1 MSAALHLLR
10 KDVRLLLRG
19 RGLLVMLIGY
29 PLIVAALVTVA
40 LQSGERRPSI
50 AFVNLDTSN
59 RTVRVGDKR
68 FGVEEY
74 ERRLAAEVDLK
85 RLAPDAARAALD
97 DGRVSAVLTLPA
109 GFISDLQS
117 GIRSPTIGL
126 EVSRRSPIEAQS
138 ISRRLESAVARLN
151 QELAGTY
158 VAQTLDL
165 VRIIVE
171 GGDVAIFTREG
182 NVLGLKRSEQVVRQ
196 VQQILTR
203 QGQRLLASRMDPLLN
218 FIVEAGVNLDLAKD
232 AATAL
237 SQPIAL
243 KVPDPPTGREPLS
256 GFGFAGALLVSLALV
271 GVLLAAASLSA
282 EREDNTLVRL
292 RRGLIR
298 TESLVGEKVTFA
310 AIVSLVIGLILLAIV
325 AVATSLAV
333 GRWGLWLATLLLS
346 GLAFAGF
353 GVLIG
358 ALARETRTGLLAALM
373 LALPLIFLGLFTQS
387 PAASAISQ
395 FFPFGPAFRTFQTL
409 LVEPSIV
416 AGDIWLRF
424 GQLALV
430 AAVFTGAA
438 AVVVRRRTE
447 V

>member
-1 MSAALHLLR
+1 MSAILQLLR
-10 KDVRLLLRG
+10 KDFRLLLRG

-40 LQSGERRPSI
+40 LQSGERKPAI

-59 RTVRVGDKR
+59 RTVRVGDER
-68 FGVEEY
+68 LGVKDY
-74 ERRLAAEVDLK
+74 EARLAKEVDLK
-85 RLAPDAARAALD
+85 RLSADEAREALKE
-97 DGRVSAVLTLPA
+97 GRVSAVLTLPE
-109 GFISDLQS
+109 GFIGDLQS

-126 EVSRRSPIEAQS
+126 EVNRRSPIEAQS
-138 ISRRLESAVARLN
+138 ISRRLEAAVARLN

-182 NVLGLKRSEQVVRQ
+182 NVLGLKRSEELVRQ
-196 VQQILTR
+196 IQAALIQ
-203 QGQRLLASRMDPLLN
+203 QGQRLLANKMDPLLN
-218 FIVEAGVNLDLAKD
+218 FIVEAGVNLDLANE
-232 AATAL
+232 AATAI
-237 SQPIAL
+237 SQPITL
-243 KVPDPPTGREPLS
+243 KVPEPPSGREPLS
-256 GFGFAGALLVSLALV
+256 AFGFAGALLVSLALV
-271 GVLLAAASLSA
+271 GVLLAAASLAA

-298 TESLVGEKVTFA
+298 PEALVGEKVTFA
-310 AIVSLVIGLILLAIV
+310 AGVCLVIGVILLAVV
-325 AVATSLAV
+325 ALATSLTV
-333 GRWGLWLATLLLS
+333 GRWALWIPTLLLT

-353 GVLIG
+353 GVLVG

-373 LALPLIFLGLFTQS
+373 LALPLIFLGLFTES
-387 PAASAISQ
+387 SVASTISD
-395 FFPFGPAFRTFQTL
+395 FFAFGPAFRAFQTL

-416 AGDIWLRF
+416 ARDIWLRF
-424 GQLALV
+424 GQLALL

-438 AVVVRRRTE
+438 AVVLRRRTE

>member
-1 MSAALHLLR
+1 
-10 KDVRLLLRG
+10 
-19 RGLLVMLIGY
+19 
-29 PLIVAALVTVA
+29 
-40 LQSGERRPSI
+40 
-50 AFVNLDTSN
+50 
-59 RTVRVGDKR
+59 
-68 FGVEEY
+68 
-74 ERRLAAEVDLK
+74 
-85 RLAPDAARAALD
+85 
-97 DGRVSAVLTLPA
+97 VSAVLTLPA

-126 EVSRRSPIEAQS
+126 DVSRRSPIEAQS

-171 GGDVAIFTREG
+171 GGDVAIFTRQG
-182 NVLGLKRSEQVVRQ
+182 NVLGLKRSERLVRQ
-196 VQQILTR
+196 LQQILTR
-203 QGQRLLASRMDPLLN
+203 QGQRLLANRMDPLLN
-218 FIVEAGVNLDLAKD
+218 FIVEAGVNLELAND

-237 SQPIAL
+237 SRPIAL

-271 GVLLAAASLSA
+271 GVLLAAASLAA

-298 TESLVGEKVTFA
+298 TEALVGEKVTFA
-310 AIVSLVIGLILLAIV
+310 AVVSLVIGLILLAIV

-333 GRWGLWLATLLLS
+333 GRWALWLPTLLLS

-353 GVLIG
+353 GVLVG

-373 LALPLIFLGLFTQS
+373 LALPLIFLGLFTES
-387 PAASAISQ
+387 PAASTISE
-395 FFPFGPAFRTFQTL
+395 FFAFGPAFRTFQTL
-409 LVEPSIV
+409 LVEPSLV
-416 AGDIWLRF
+416 AGDIVLRF
-424 GQLALV
+424 GQLALL

-438 AVVVRRRTE
+438 AVALRRRTE

>member
-1 MSAALHLLR
+1 MTAALHLLR
-10 KDVRLLLRG
+10 KDIRLLLRG
-19 RGLLVMLIGY
+19 RGLLAMLIGY

-59 RTVRVGDKR
+59 RTVRVGDQR
-68 FGVEEY
+68 LGVEDY

-85 RLAPDAARAALD
+85 RLSAEAARAALD

-126 EVSRRSPIEAQS
+126 DVSRRSPIEAQS

-171 GGDVAIFTREG
+171 GGDVAIFTRQG
-182 NVLGLKRSEQVVRQ
+182 NVLGLKRSERLVRQ
-196 VQQILTR
+196 LQQILTR
-203 QGQRLLASRMDPLLN
+203 QGQRLLANRMDPLLN
-218 FIVEAGVNLDLAKD
+218 FIVEAGVNLDLAND

-237 SQPIAL
+237 SRPIAL

-298 TESLVGEKVTFA
+298 TEALVGEKVTFA
-310 AIVSLVIGLILLAIV
+310 AVVSLAIGLILLAIV

-333 GRWGLWLATLLLS
+333 GRWALWLPSLLLS

-353 GVLIG
+353 GVLVG

-373 LALPLIFLGLFTQS
+373 LALPLIFLGLFTES
-387 PAASAISQ
+387 PAASTISE
-395 FFPFGPAFRTFQTL
+395 FFAFGPAFRTYQTL
-409 LVEPSIV
+409 LVEPSLV
-416 AGDIWLRF
+416 AGDILLRF
-424 GQLALV
+424 GQLALL
-430 AAVFTGAA
+430 AAVFTTAA
-438 AVVVRRRTE
+438 AVVLRRRTE

>member
-1 MSAALHLLR
+1 
-10 KDVRLLLRG
+10 
-19 RGLLVMLIGY
+19 MLIGY

-40 LQSGERRPSI
+40 LQSGERKPSI

-68 FGVEEY
+68 LGVKDY
-74 ERRLAAEVDLK
+74 EARLAKEVDVK
-85 RLAPDAARAALD
+85 RLSAAEARHALD
-97 DGRVSAVLTLPA
+97 EGRVSAVLTLPA
-109 GFISDLQS
+109 EFIADLQS

-126 EVSRRSPIEAQS
+126 EVNRRSPIGAQS
-138 ISRRLESAVARLN
+138 ISRRLEAAVARLN

-165 VRIIVE
+165 VRIIIE

-182 NVLGLKRSEQVVRQ
+182 NVLGLKRSEQVVREIQ
-196 VQQILTR
+196 AALRQ

-232 AATAL
+232 AANAI
-237 SQPIAL
+237 SQPITL
-243 KVPDPPTGREPLS
+243 KVPDPPSGREPLS
-256 GFGFAGALLVSLALV
+256 AFGFAGALLVSLALV
-271 GVLLAAASLSA
+271 GVLLAAASLAA

-298 TESLVGEKVTFA
+298 PEALVGEKVTFGA
-310 AIVSLVIGLILLAIV
+310 AVSVAIGFILLAIV
-325 AVATSLAV
+325 ALATSLAV
-333 GRWGLWLATLLLS
+333 GRWALWIPTLLLA

-353 GVLIG
+353 GVLVG

-373 LALPLIFLGLFTQS
+373 LALPLIFLGLFTES
-387 PAASAISQ
+387 SAASTISD
-395 FFPFGPAFRTFQTL
+395 FFAFGPAFRTFQTL
-409 LVEPSIV
+409 LVEPTIV
-416 AGDIWLRF
+416 ARDIWLRF
-424 GQLALV
+424 GQLALL

-438 AVVVRRRTE
+438 AVVLRRRTE

>member
-1 MSAALHLLR
+1 MTAALHLLR
-10 KDVRLLLRG
+10 KDITLLLRG

-59 RTVRVGDKR
+59 RTVRVGDR
-68 FGVEEY
+68 RLGVKDY
-74 ERRLAAEVDLK
+74 QGRLAAEVDLK
-85 RLAPDAARAALD
+85 HLSPDAARAALD

-138 ISRRLESAVARLN
+138 ISRRLEAAVARLN

-158 VAQTLDL
+158 VAETLDL
-165 VRIIVE
+165 VRIIID
-171 GGDVAIFTREG
+171 GGNVAVFTRQG
-182 NVLGLKRSEQVVRQ
+182 NVLGLKRSEQLVRQ

-203 QGQRLLASRMDPLLN
+203 QGQRLLANRMDPLLN
-218 FIVEAGVNLDLAKD
+218 FIVEAGVNLDLAND
-232 AATAL
+232 AATAI

-243 KVPDPPTGREPLS
+243 KVPDPPSGREPLS
-256 GFGFAGALLVSLALV
+256 AFGFAGALVVSLALV
-271 GVLLAAASLSA
+271 GVLLGAASLAA
-282 EREDNTLVRL
+282 EQEDNTLVRL

-298 TESLVGEKVTFA
+298 PEALVGEKVTFA
-310 AIVSLVIGLILLAIV
+310 AVVSLAIGLILLAIV

-333 GRWGLWLATLLLS
+333 GRWALWLPTLLLA

-353 GVLIG
+353 GVLVG

-373 LALPLIFLGLFTQS
+373 LALPLIFLGLFTES
-387 PAASAISQ
+387 PAASTISE
-395 FFPFGPAFRTFQTL
+395 FFAFGPAFRAFQTL
-409 LVEPSIV
+409 LVEPSLV
-416 AGDIWLRF
+416 ARDIWLRF
-424 GQLALV
+424 GQLALL

-438 AVVVRRRTE
+438 AVVLRRRTE

>member
-1 MSAALHLLR
+1 MTAALHLLR
-10 KDVRLLLRG
+10 KDIRLLLRG
-19 RGLLVMLIGY
+19 RGLLAMLIGY

-59 RTVRVGDKR
+59 RTVRVGDQR
-68 FGVEEY
+68 LGVADY
-74 ERRLAAEVDLK
+74 ERRLAAEVDLE
-85 RLAPDAARAALD
+85 RLSADAARAALD

-126 EVSRRSPIEAQS
+126 DVSRRSPIEAQS

-171 GGDVAIFTREG
+171 GGDVAIFTRQG
-182 NVLGLKRSEQVVRQ
+182 NVLGLKRSERLVRQ
-196 VQQILTR
+196 LQQILTR
-203 QGQRLLASRMDPLLN
+203 QGQRLLANRMDPLLN
-218 FIVEAGVNLDLAKD
+218 FIVEAGVNLELAND

-237 SQPIAL
+237 SRPIAL

-271 GVLLAAASLSA
+271 GVLLAAASLAA

-298 TESLVGEKVTFA
+298 TEALVGEKVTFA
-310 AIVSLVIGLILLAIV
+310 AVVSLVIGLILLAIV

-333 GRWGLWLATLLLS
+333 GRWALWLPTLLLS

-353 GVLIG
+353 GVLVG

-373 LALPLIFLGLFTQS
+373 LALPLIFLGLFTES
-387 PAASAISQ
+387 PAASTISE
-395 FFPFGPAFRTFQTL
+395 FFAFGPAFRTFQTL
-409 LVEPSIV
+409 LVEPSLV
-416 AGDIWLRF
+416 AGDIVLRF
-424 GQLALV
+424 GQLALL

-438 AVVVRRRTE
+438 AVALRRRTE

>member
-1 MSAALHLLR
+1 MSAILQLLR
-10 KDVRLLLRG
+10 KDFRLLLRG

-40 LQSGERRPSI
+40 LQSGERKPAI

-59 RTVRVGDKR
+59 RTVRVGDER
-68 FGVEEY
+68 LGVKDY
-74 ERRLAAEVDLK
+74 EARLAKEVDLK
-85 RLAPDAARAALD
+85 RLSADEAREALKE
-97 DGRVSAVLTLPA
+97 GRVSAVLTLPE
-109 GFISDLQS
+109 GFIGDLQS

-126 EVSRRSPIEAQS
+126 EVNRRSPIEAQS
-138 ISRRLESAVARLN
+138 ISRRLEAAVARLN

-182 NVLGLKRSEQVVRQ
+182 NVLGLKRSEELVRQ
-196 VQQILTR
+196 IQAALIQ
-203 QGQRLLASRMDPLLN
+203 QGQRLLANKMDPLLN
-218 FIVEAGVNLDLAKD
+218 FIVEAGVNLDLANE
-232 AATAL
+232 AATAI
-237 SQPIAL
+237 SQPITL
-243 KVPDPPTGREPLS
+243 KVPEPPSGREPLS
-256 GFGFAGALLVSLALV
+256 AFGFAGALLVSLALV
-271 GVLLAAASLSA
+271 GVLLAAASLAA

-298 TESLVGEKVTFA
+298 PEALVGEKVTFA
-310 AIVSLVIGLILLAIV
+310 AGVCLVIGVILLAVV
-325 AVATSLAV
+325 ALATSLTV
-333 GRWGLWLATLLLS
+333 GRWALWIPTLLLA

-353 GVLIG
+353 GVLVG

-373 LALPLIFLGLFTQS
+373 LALPLIFLGLFTES
-387 PAASAISQ
+387 SVASTISD
-395 FFPFGPAFRTFQTL
+395 FFAFGPAFRAFQTL

-416 AGDIWLRF
+416 ARDIWLRF
-424 GQLALV
+424 GQLALL

-438 AVVVRRRTE
+438 AVVLRRRTE